1 MQKRVS
7 CAALPLAVY
16 QEVAAQLRQ
25 LPGVVAV
32 ELEPQGSIPFD
43 YAQSQVAAL
52 QVTWGDDRTPS
63 SDRQCRRILDYY
75 AQTFGPWQEDE
86 IPSG

>member
-1 MQKRVS
+1 MKKRVS

-32 ELEPQGSIPFD
+32 ELEPQGAVAFD
-43 YAQSQVAAL
+43 YAQSQIAAL
-52 QVTWGDDRTPS
+52 QITWGNDRTS
-63 SDRQCRRILDYY
+63 FSDRQCRMILDYY

-86 IPSG
+86 IPSS